1 MSSRSTG
8 TPSFTHRYCCFRR
21 DPSALCS
28 MLKEM
33 ARLDSVAENNFTGI
47 DTSPKETVSDP
58 IERAAIGTSL
68 FVRCL
73 YE

>member
-1 MSSRSTG
+1 
-8 TPSFTHRYCCFRR
+8 
-21 DPSALCS
+21 